1 MMTDY
6 TKLVS
11 SSTLNFAKEFGK
23 HSVSALVGFEAE
35 RNWTEYIRATG
46 NDLSTSSLTTVYTAG
61 TKDANAYGWGNSMM
75 SVLSRAEYNFDN
87 RYYFSASFRRDGS
100 SRLGAAARWGNFWSV
115 AGSWRISNEAFM
127 QDQDVISNLRL
138 RASYGVNGTLPS
150 SNYGWRSLAA
160 YGYPYM
166 TKPGGALANAADANL
181 SWETSYTMNF
191 ALEFGLFDNRLN
203 GTVEYFN
210 RDSKDLLQDV
220 PISYVTGFG
229 STLKNIGSI
238 NNHGW
243 EVELSGDIIR
253 NSDFRWSAGLNATF
267 LKSKVV
273 ELYNGEDIIWY
284 DPTGSDSRAKFIY
297 REGESTLAFYG
308 FEWAGVEKAT
318 GLNIWYSN
326 NDNADIQLNGRNVVY
341 NFSDADEIVIGDA
354 TPFAYGG
361 INTDLEWRGLT
372 FGLNFIYKLGGHLY
386 DGAWKDMADDG
397 YYWNR
402 IRGQLYFENM
412 WTDYNTDGTEP
423 KILGTD
429 PTDSMQKSSRHLHD
443 ATFLRL
449 KSINL
454 GYRLPNKWISKVG
467 LSSAR
472 VYFNGGNLL
481 TFSKY
486 KIADPEVNH
495 YGTRGWETPIGKT
508 YTFGLEI
515 SF

>member
-1 MMTDY
+1 
-6 TKLVS
+6 
-11 SSTLNFAKEFGK
+11 
-23 HSVSALVGFEAE
+23 
-35 RNWTEYIRATG
+35 
-46 NDLSTSSLTTVYTAG
+46 
-61 TKDANAYGWGNSMM
+61 M
-75 SVLSRAEYNFDN
+75 SILSRAEYNYDN
-87 RYYFSASFRRDGS
+87 RYYASASYRRDGS
-100 SRLGAAARWGNFWSV
+100 SRLGASARWGNFWSV

-273 ELYNGEDIIWY
+273 ELYDGEDIIWY

-297 REGESTLAFYG
+297 REGESTLAFWGY
-308 FEWAGVEKAT
+308 EWAGVEKAT

-326 NDNADIQLNGRNVVY
+326 NDNSDTKLNGRNVVY
-341 NFSDADEIVIGDA
+341 DFSDADEIVIGNA
-354 TPFAYGG
+354 IPFAYGG
-361 INTDLEWRGLT
+361 INTDLEWKGLT

-429 PTDSMQKSSRHLHD
+429 PTDSMQKSTRHLHD
-443 ATFLRL
+443 ASFLRL
-449 KSINL
+449 KTITL